1 LELAKVKNPQG
12 VKAFG
17 KHLRVLRETQGLSQ
31 QELADIAN
39 VEKSTIKRI
48 ELATYSP
55 TLDILISVCRALK
68 LKMRDL
74 MDDDSITELDD
85 GM

>member
-1 LELAKVKNPQG
+1 MKNPQG

-17 KHLRVLRETQGLSQ
+17 QHLRILRETRGLSQ

-55 TLDILISVCRALK
+55 TLDVLISVCRALK
-68 LKMRDL
+68 MTMSDL
-74 MDDDSITELDD
+74 MDNTSITELDN